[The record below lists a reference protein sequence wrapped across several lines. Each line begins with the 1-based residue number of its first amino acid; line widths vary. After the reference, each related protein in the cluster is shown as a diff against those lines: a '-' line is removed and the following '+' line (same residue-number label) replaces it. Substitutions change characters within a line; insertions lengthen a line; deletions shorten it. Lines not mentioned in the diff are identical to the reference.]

1 MGVARPIAAFPAMR
15 SCING
20 GGRSVWIVLVLVAL
34 STQRAGSRQ
43 PSQPD
48 TCNEHQ
54 CRGTLHSR
62 INAWRESAGIAAAFD
77 ATDAKLPESAT
88 RAAGAIDAAWE
99 SAETMPDAGAM
110 QAMQD
115 TLVQEVAEKAEPLD
129 LVIDEP
135 EHDSHLFLQDPDLGG
150 AIHTHIAVRFR
161 VASAASGAGYG
172 RGAGYCC
179 RKQVMLR
186 MSLTK
191 DGVPVEHVWKGGPIR
206 MCSNVA
212 VGTMLD
218 NAQNSADWGDGR
230 NTFEMHVLDAWDMR
244 LLARGRSSFDIH
256 LTQTF
261 DYGSL
266 QGLAGQE
273 LFEAA
278 RPAFS
283 GVLPRGRVFLPTSLQ
298 YGVRG
303 GQLKV
308 VTRDMGVSG
317 STQRRL
323 TVYVLCNADPVAGG
337 TDGRAGQWGYEAV
350 EAVLSQV
357 SLFEVTVRRV
367 MTDVPLTRYR
377 GRPRQDTDF
386 AGEDAYRT
394 DYVSFEKAWREYAG
408 TSGGGEDEWAVF
420 VREDVVVHESVRTGE
435 GFGEWMGN
443 VLQDVFALGEEDG
456 LAYLGLCG
464 HVLPTELA
472 PDADVRLPHNVT
484 TEYSVYGRGVG
495 PFPLAVALTKRRAR
509 GQHWWTL
516 AGRDVHRAGGMWIA
530 GFSLGTAS
538 HSPRDH
544 SGAASDCI
552 GVLSGSASGG
562 ISLSS
567 ASISPPPMGLR
578 KLDPSVVKVAYCL
591 VGHPRH
597 FNDPNRSIAS
607 RFRRNLIGSFAPDGD
622 NFVFALPVISGMQ
635 SDVVAGCKQHN
646 YRKYMRGVE
655 GVDLNGAL
663 EDLRAVRVKYIKDE
677 CERSAC
683 TPRPMN
689 CSHTS
694 PGTAPTRWNLNQ
706 FTFQMSRWKDCV
718 TMVEQYERENQMLFD
733 WVWKI
738 RLDLFF
744 NYPVPHVSLLDSSR
758 VYTANPRQ
766 KHGWAL
772 VDLFFAVPRKFL
784 NVVFGSVDLVQCE
797 YAEMVDECR

>member
-367 MTDVPLTRYR
+367 MADVPLTRYR

-552 GVLSGSASGG
+552 GLF
-562 ISLSS
+562 SLSRS
-567 ASISPPPMGLR
+567 LMHSDS
-578 KLDPSVVKVAYCL
+578 KLQEGREAHYQPSMFATLHVPSLIDLPAHKIKVAYCL

-597 FNDPNRSIAS
+597 FMLDPRSGLAS
-607 RFRRNLIGSFAPDGD
+607 SFRRSVIQAFAPEAL
-622 NFVFALPVISGMQ
+622 NFVFLLPILSGMQ
-635 SDVVAGCKQHN
+635 TNPLAYTNETKI
-646 YRKYMRGVE
+646 
-655 GVDLNGAL
+655 
-663 EDLRAVRVKYIKDE
+663 EDLAASTDYLRPVHVSYIYDPE
-677 CERSAC
+677 GASS
-683 TPRPMN
+683 PRPLKCLGN
-689 CSHTS
+689 
-694 PGTAPTRWNLNQ
+694 NLDQ
-706 FTFQMSRWKDCV
+706 QASAASSLV
-718 TMVEQYERENQMLFD
+718 ALYMLCY
-733 WVWKI
+733 I
-738 RLDLFF
+738 
-744 NYPVPHVSLLDSSR
+744 
-758 VYTANPRQ
+758 TI
-766 KHGWAL
+766 
-772 VDLFFAVPRKFL
+772 
-784 NVVFGSVDLVQCE
+784 
-797 YAEMVDECR
+797 